1 MNRHLKPR
9 IIIERCH
16 IHLLN
21 GLRAPTLSQTVC
33 EVPETKKNETT
44 VCTLSRAQWEGGDRH
59 NAVQFRTR
67 CAVRGDRSS

>member
-33 EVPETKKNETT
+33 EVPETKKMKQQFVLSAELSGRGET
-44 VCTLSRAQWEGGDRH
+44 DIM
-59 NAVQFRTR
+59 QF
-67 CAVRGDRSS
+67 SSGQDVL